1 MLELVAVGDLAGLQV
16 DVLDQLLAELRA
28 VTPEHLQYVLHDFF
42 ERITLYENR
51 ALKATYTEVAGGK
64 FEVKVTAK
72 VRKVEASGTGTETPQ
87 KLADWMDV
95 GVLDEDGKPLYLEKV
110 QVTKEDVEFT
120 ALVDRLPA
128 KAGVDPLNKLIDR
141 KPDDNTVAVE
151 KL

>member
-1 MLELVAVGDLAGLQV
+1 M
-16 DVLDQLLAELRA
+16 
-28 VTPEHLQYVLHDFF
+28 TPEHLQYVLHDFF

-72 VRKVEASGTGTETPQ
+72 ARKVEVNGTGKETEV
-87 KLADWMDV
+87 KLADWVDV

-120 ALVDRLPA
+120 ARVDKRPA